1 MYVINIDFSYRENYG
16 AHDWYGEGECPQYWK
31 DKGLVSRAVTVD
43 SLEEVGDIVS
53 VIVLEEEQ
61 HNDNFSHVSYYGHS
75 VTEMEELKHKAL
87 VWIKTIVE
95 RSGSPLLLGSA
106 SYGFK
111 AGSAAF
117 DMAIAELEKEGVV
130 ITSGP
135 PFMQEILEV
144 KSDVL
149 TWEA

>member
-1 MYVINIDFSYRENYG
+1 MYVINIDFYYRENYG
-16 AHDWYGEGECPQYWK
+16 AHDWDGEGECPQHWK
-31 DKGLVSRAVTVD
+31 NKGLVSRAVTVD
-43 SLEEVGDIVS
+43 SLEEVEDTVS
-53 VIVLEEEQ
+53 ATVLKEEQ
-61 HNDNFSHVSYYGHS
+61 HNGDFSNTSYCEHS
-75 VTEMEELKHKAL
+75 VTEMEKLKHESL

-135 PFMQEILEV
+135 TFMQEILEV

-149 TWEA
+149 TWKA